1 MKHIYYG
8 TAFALMITV
17 IISSVVCFQLI
28 QAKGEDVKSSKK
40 NDLAI
45 VQTVQIEFKK
55 PVTLDALFPT
65 ETLPLFDG
73 MILEGEFMFNGEAI
87 YDFYMVDS
95 KDKKKNIKED
105 YIKNR
110 KAFLADTMEV
120 TKISPANYQNVENIL
135 VTKITVAGKKGNINK
150 MKKGLEISKI
160 NIKPVQS
167 IAAPQ
172 IFEKSVPKEVHLLDN
187 KIIGSKTFSITAEST
202 SLGSSVPNSG
212 SSHFYPSAYGG
223 RAVKQYMK
231 WDSIN
236 FSEEQTYEHDVFLYN
251 YDRKTYLDGD
261 TTSYPGGWPELE
273 YAATSWP
280 AASKPYID
288 TRFNMYMVSCDK
300 NELAYT
306 IGAAQAS
313 ALQAN
318 TNYVTY
324 IRTENGNDSSDKF
337 YLKAQI
343 GHRIPDFCYTTWCS
357 FGDES
362 FSLISAWD
370 STVPGDKTW
379 TYNKVPAAPSN
390 VFINNPTTTSL
401 QVHFTDNAVDET
413 NILIQNKDEISGIWF
428 SLGGF
433 GILPGTSSWY
443 WTNTGLLPWTTYCYR
458 LRAINNFGSSAYSN
472 EACGTTL

>member
-1 MKHIYYG
+1 MV
-8 TAFALMITV
+8 TV
-17 IISSVVCFQLI
+17 LVSSVICFQLI
-28 QAKGEDVKSSKK
+28 QAKEENIKPLKK
-40 NDLAI
+40 NDTAT
-45 VQTVQIEFKK
+45 VQTVQIELKK
-55 PVTLDALFPT
+55 PVTLDALFPA
-65 ETLPLFDG
+65 ETLPSFDG

-110 KAFLADTMEV
+110 RAFLADTMEV
-120 TKISPANYQNVENIL
+120 TKISPANSKNVENIL

-150 MKKGLEISKI
+150 MKKGLEISKV
-160 NIKPVQS
+160 NIKPDQS
-167 IAAPQ
+167 AIIPQ
-172 IFEKSVPKEVHLLDN
+172 VSKKPAPKEVHLLDN
-187 KIIGSKTFSITAEST
+187 EMIDNKASSAVTKDV
-202 SLGSSVPNSG
+202 SLDELVPNSG

-236 FSEEQTYEHDVFLYN
+236 FTEEQTYEHDVFLYN
-251 YDRKTYLDGD
+251 YDRKSYLDGD
-261 TTSYPGGWPELE
+261 TTSYPGCWPELE

-288 TRFNMYMVSCDK
+288 TRFSMYMVSCDK

-318 TNYVTY
+318 TNYFTY

-362 FSLISAWD
+362 FSLIPAW
-370 STVPGDKTW
+370 STTVPGDKTW
-379 TYNKVPAAPSN
+379 TYNRVPAAPSN

-401 QVHFTDNAVDET
+401 RVYFTDNAVDET

-443 WTNTGLLPWTTYCYR
+443 WTNTGLLPGTTYCYR